1 MARVSIQCATV
12 YAVLGDQMSVLGIV
26 EGACEIGWTEEGP
39 RLTDVEIY
47 VPQLFL
53 GAELREAGLPDQLME
68 QRGDVAK
75 LDVGGLAKLAEVG
88 KGAIHLLRVREP
100 LARGDVRACQ
110 RGEGEGKAVS
120 VIAYISFVAAIT
132 IARR

>member
-1 MARVSIQCATV
+1 M
-12 YAVLGDQMSVLGIV
+12 
-26 EGACEIGWTEEGP
+26 
-39 RLTDVEIY
+39 Y

-100 LARGDVRACQ
+100 LARDNVRACQ
-110 RGEGEGKAVS
+110 WGSGEGDGVS
-120 VIAYISFVAAIT
+120 RISYISLVAAIT
-132 IARR
+132 IVGS